1 MKVRLRFFPSV
12 LRPGANNSL
21 LSHSL
26 GLDDATVA
34 HLGYIQPKP
43 VWLTVSGW
51 KLYYMLV
58 FSYEIVH
65 VISSRP
71 DLDSYPDPSTSFYPS
86 KVVPI
91 YKVGMSLESLI
102 IIVLI

>member
-34 HLGYIQPKP
+34 HLGYIQPKL
-43 VWLTVSGW
+43 VWLTTSSL
-51 KLYYMLV
+51 KLHYNLA
-58 FSYEIVH
+58 FRYEIAKGN
-65 VISSRP
+65 I
-71 DLDSYPDPSTSFYPS
+71 F
-86 KVVPI
+86 
-91 YKVGMSLESLI
+91 
-102 IIVLI
+102 